1 MFLVVILMVS
11 NIINIIG
18 GITNACNELIILR
31 FMCNKWPAGLTRVI
45 NEHGAAPLNHE
56 QTVEA
61 REGRKERKC
70 ASLSVQYSQ
79 NRNAVSFSFT
89 FTSQLFAVNL
99 LAIIGKKAQS
109 EYCSSI
115 ID

>member
-1 MFLVVILMVS
+1 MFLVVILIVS

-31 FMCNKWPAGLTRVI
+31 FMCNKWPAGLTSVI

-61 REGRKERKC
+61 SERKC

-99 LAIIGKKAQS
+99 LAIIGKKDQS
-109 EYCSSI
+109 E
-115 ID
+115 